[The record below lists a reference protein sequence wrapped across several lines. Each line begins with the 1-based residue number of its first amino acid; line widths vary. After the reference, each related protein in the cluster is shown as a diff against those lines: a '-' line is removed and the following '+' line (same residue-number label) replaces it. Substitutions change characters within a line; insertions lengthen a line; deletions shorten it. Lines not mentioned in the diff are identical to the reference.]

1 MLVAPLVFKILVYG
15 LLGIAA
21 ACAVI
26 ALVLRD
32 RAKRQAA
39 ETLPEAAIDRPTR
52 RMVRRVAPVLGMLAA
67 LAGAWQ
73 LWRHGSDVVIVGK
86 GPSPERRVYIGA
98 RDHYRSM
105 PHENAD
111 LVSIWRDPTWV
122 VNESGVPLKLI
133 TIAYGENHGMA
144 PVTIPPGSLGGA
156 KSINYIGPDDTPP
169 DSIEV
174 NESKEVA
181 DLHVTGR
188 THTWLTW

>member
-1 MLVAPLVFKILVYG
+1 VLVAPLVYKILLYG
-15 LLGIAA
+15 LLGVAA
-21 ACAVI
+21 ACAVL

-73 LWRHGSDVVIVGK
+73 VWRHSIDVIVVGK
-86 GPSPERRVYIGA
+86 GPSPVRHVYLGA
-98 RDHYRSM
+98 RDHYSSQ
-105 PHENAD
+105 PHDDA
-111 LVSIWRDPTWV
+111 LTSVWRNPTWV

-133 TIAYGENHGMA
+133 TVAYGEHHGWP
-144 PVTIPPGSLGGA
+144 PVTLPPGQLAGV
-156 KSINYIGPDDTPP
+156 KSVNYIGPDDTPP

-174 NESKEVA
+174 TESKEVA
-181 DLHVTGR
+181 DLHVTGE